1 MNLQS
6 GLDFFFGWEDQVRV
20 QWCTNPRPGPDRT
33 GPAAA
38 RATACDTGGVHTAP
52 RAVSS
57 GPWPRANRGG
67 EHGKRPGVLFRA
79 MPMITFSLFSPEV
92 LRIIAIINI

>member
-57 GPWPRANRGG
+57 GPWPRATG
-67 EHGKRPGVLFRA
+67 EESTESGRA
-79 MPMITFSLFSPEV
+79 FYSVPCP
-92 LRIIAIINI
+92 